1 MFWVLR
7 NAWASEQTLPQHV
20 SAALPLPADLAKRI
34 LEKNRKEATTPT
46 CGEGSGAGMAEC
58 QGGPYWRQREFR
70 LHPSHRAVP
79 SLRHSGIHTA
89 SKVGRSNPYEKWH
102 LHYQIKKH

>member
-1 MFWVLR
+1 MFWVLG

-46 CGEGSGAGMAEC
+46 CGEGSGERGW
-58 QGGPYWRQREFR
+58 GGPRRQSVRGAPIGGKGNLDYNLLTEQFR
-70 LHPSHRAVP
+70 VYGTQVFIQHQ
-79 SLRHSGIHTA
+79 
-89 SKVGRSNPYEKWH
+89 K
-102 LHYQIKKH
+102 